1 RLSMMLAYRLCIRG
15 FRQEINKDTARRIQ
29 ERVSQSHDDSLFSH
43 RVNDKKRL
51 QGKPQR
57 WLC

>member
-1 RLSMMLAYRLCIRG
+1 MMLAYRLCIRG

-57 WLC
+57 WLY